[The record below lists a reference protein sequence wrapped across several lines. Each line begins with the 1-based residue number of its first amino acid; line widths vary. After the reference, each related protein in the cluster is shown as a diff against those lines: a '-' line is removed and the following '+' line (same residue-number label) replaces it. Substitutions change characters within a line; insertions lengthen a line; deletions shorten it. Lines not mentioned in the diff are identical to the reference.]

1 MKGGE
6 RALNTLD
13 VKPQEPGRARA
24 LKTFLRVCN
33 QSLPREF
40 EASADPRFGLQKDGR
55 ASRESLVVLQS
66 DGHFTALGCKYQSIS
81 SLTNVVPL
89 IFVTFPLCADVTLCC
104 ELPLWPGNVVF
115 CASFL

>member
-13 VKPQEPGRARA
+13 IKPQEPGRARA
-24 LKTFLRVCN
+24 LKTFPHVCN

-66 DGHFTALGCKYQSIS
+66 DGHFTVLGCKYQSIS

-89 IFVTFPLCADVTLCC
+89 IFVTFPL
-104 ELPLWPGNVVF
+104 
-115 CASFL
+115 